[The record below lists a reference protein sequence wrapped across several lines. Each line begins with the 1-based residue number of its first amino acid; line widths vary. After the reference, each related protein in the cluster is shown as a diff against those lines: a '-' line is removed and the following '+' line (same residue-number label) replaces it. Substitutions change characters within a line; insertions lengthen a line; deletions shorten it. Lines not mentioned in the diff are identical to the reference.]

1 MKIYRVVPNGFATRG
16 RLNNERAC
24 AEEIYYQMGYAS
36 TPRKNFHKFNNL
48 DCEGKI
54 GKYFFLFVEDAVA
67 IGNSFLGNFHHLSN
81 STCTILEYDVPEDL
95 IFKHIGCGDYKNDIF
110 PLDLAETFIEKED
123 LGDNPI
129 NSYDI
134 ADIEKEKH
142 FLQAFE
148 RFLKLMINYDRYL
161 DDDIYFYLNHFW
173 IGDLSDVLNNM
184 DEYKSSLLKTPLFN
198 AFLNDFRKLIPCH
211 FITGKVL
218 LANNYLLTHT
228 NGEYLGINL
237 DYSKEQREFKK
248 EIINNLYNNPES
260 KDIENVRRLL
270 KERKYL

>member
-1 MKIYRVVPNGFATRG
+1 MKIYRVVPNGFATRE
-16 RLNNERAC
+16 RLNNARTC
-24 AEEIYYQMGYAS
+24 PEEIYYQMGYAS
-36 TPRKNFHKFNNL
+36 VPRKTPHKFNNL
-48 DCEGKI
+48 DCGGKI

-67 IGNSFLGNFHHLSN
+67 IGNSFLSNFHHLSS

-95 IFKHIGCGDYKNDIF
+95 IFKHIGCGDYKDDIF

-148 RFLKLMINYDRYL
+148 RFLKLMINYGRYL

-173 IGDLSDVLNNM
+173 IDDLSDVLNNF

-198 AFLNDFRKLIPCH
+198 AFLNDFRKLIPCC

-218 LANNYLLTHT
+218 LANQDLLTRT
-228 NGEYLGINL
+228 NGEYLGTTL

-248 EIINNLYNNPES
+248 EIINNLYKNPES